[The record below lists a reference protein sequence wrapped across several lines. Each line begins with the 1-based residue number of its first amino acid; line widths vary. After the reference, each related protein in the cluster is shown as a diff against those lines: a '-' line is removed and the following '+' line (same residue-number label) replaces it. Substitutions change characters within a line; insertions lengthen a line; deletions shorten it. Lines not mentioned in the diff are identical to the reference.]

1 MEGCLLT
8 LICMLS
14 TKVQSHGSTLSMV
27 TQVDQSGL
35 IVFTALET
43 RAIYS
48 TVLTMASVACPIP
61 VTMGRTLEW
70 NVLVS
75 HSMWSTWL
83 YLLCGTWFTGSLYT
97 VPVMA
102 SNCSNGSVRLVGGL
116 NVREGRVEVC
126 YNNQWGSVC
135 DDNWDSNDA
144 RVACR
149 QLGISIY
156 G

>member
-1 MEGCLLT
+1 
-8 LICMLS
+8 MLAYFNLYVVHQGAIPRLNS
-14 TKVQSHGSTLSMV
+14 FYGHTSGPIWLDRVRCTRNESNILNCTHNGVSRLPYSCDHGDDSGVECPGKSFHVKYMV
-27 TQVDQSGL
+27 VP
-35 IVFTALET
+35 AL
-43 RAIYS
+43 
-48 TVLTMASVACPIP
+48 
-61 VTMGRTLEW
+61 W
-70 NVLVS
+70 
-75 HSMWSTWL
+75 
-83 YLLCGTWFTGSLYT
+83 WFTGSLCT

-102 SNCSNGSVRLVGGL
+102 SNCSNGSVRLAGGL

-149 QLGISIY
+149 QLGFSIY

>member
-1 MEGCLLT
+1 
-8 LICMLS
+8 
-14 TKVQSHGSTLSMV
+14 
-27 TQVDQSGL
+27 
-35 IVFTALET
+35 
-43 RAIYS
+43 
-48 TVLTMASVACPIP
+48 
-61 VTMGRTLEW
+61 
-70 NVLVS
+70 
-75 HSMWSTWL
+75 
-83 YLLCGTWFTGSLYT
+83 
-97 VPVMA
+97 MA

-149 QLGISIY
+149 QLGFSIY